1 MSNPN
6 NNMLT
11 IFNDHFVEFITDIHN
26 VFPEDPDI
34 LAAKNSLIAIRK
46 ANPKLSGEDI
56 YVYVDENGHLTNTPP
71 DPSKKII
78 VDVESIEINTS
89 RRTAAEEAPVDRR
102 GTIDFF
108 NESKGFGFIKEIE
121 TGEKYF
127 VHISGLLDDVKEG
140 NLVTYEL
147 EKGAKG
153 MNAVRV
159 KKI

>member
-1 MSNPN
+1 MARPQE
-6 NNMLT
+6 T
-11 IFNDHFVEFITDIHN
+11 FNKKEQ
-26 VFPEDPDI
+26 EK
-34 LAAKNSLIAIRK
+34 LRAKKKKEKLEKKEARK

-78 VDVESIEINTS
+78 VDVDSMEINVS
-89 RRTAAEEAPVDRR
+89 RRTESDEAPVERR

-108 NESKGFGFIKEIE
+108 NDSKGFGFIKEVE

-127 VHISGLLDDVKEG
+127 VHISGLIDDVKEG
-140 NLVTYEL
+140 NLVTYDL
-147 EKGAKG
+147 ERGAKG
-153 MNAVRV
+153 MNAVNV

>member
-1 MSNPN
+1 MARPQE
-6 NNMLT
+6 T
-11 IFNDHFVEFITDIHN
+11 FNKKEQ
-26 VFPEDPDI
+26 EK
-34 LAAKNSLIAIRK
+34 LRAKKKKEKLEKKEARK

-78 VDVESIEINTS
+78 VDVDSIEINVS
-89 RRTAAEEAPVDRR
+89 RRTESDEAPVERR

-108 NESKGFGFIKEIE
+108 NDSKGFGFIKEVE

-127 VHISGLLDDVKEG
+127 VHISGLIDDVKEG
-140 NLVTYEL
+140 NLVTYDL
-147 EKGAKG
+147 ERGAKG
-153 MNAVRV
+153 MNAVNV

>member
-1 MSNPN
+1 MARPQE
-6 NNMLT
+6 T
-11 IFNDHFVEFITDIHN
+11 FNKKEQ
-26 VFPEDPDI
+26 EK
-34 LAAKNSLIAIRK
+34 LRAKKKKEKQEKKEARK

-89 RRTAAEEAPVDRR
+89 RRSAEDEAPVDRR

>member
-1 MSNPN
+1 MARPQE
-6 NNMLT
+6 T
-11 IFNDHFVEFITDIHN
+11 FNKKEQ
-26 VFPEDPDI
+26 EK
-34 LAAKNSLIAIRK
+34 LRAKKKKEKLEKKEARK

-78 VDVESIEINTS
+78 VDVESIEINVS
-89 RRTAAEEAPVDRR
+89 RRTESDEVPTERR

-108 NESKGFGFIKEIE
+108 NDSKGFGFIKEVE

-127 VHISGLLDDVKEG
+127 VHISGLIDDVKEG
-140 NLVTYEL
+140 NLVTYDL
-147 EKGAKG
+147 ERGAKG
-153 MNAVRV
+153 MNAVNV